1 MKISLLGYLYGLGGI
16 QTHTRTLASE
26 LAARGHDVRA
36 LTPQAIADH
45 GGPLN
50 AVPGVEVITY
60 GGAMDAVRGFGLRG
74 WADAIVVCG
83 TGRAAMIGA
92 LRSGRNCKKIF
103 FEVMS
108 GRPSGLKDPR
118 RMVHLGFDAIVGQGK
133 PVEMR
138 FCKEFRWH
146 GPATT
151 IPALGDQLEVGD
163 RDQAAPLSG
172 PVRMAYFGR
181 LAAHKNVAHLVGEWK
196 KFAQLGDTLDVWGHG
211 DQEAPLRAQIAAA
224 GLTDTITL
232 KGRYPDGNAYIDLLK
247 KYDVTLLPTVG
258 EEGAPLVLLES
269 MACGVPFVA
278 NGMGG
283 IPDYANPDSA
293 ITSGDIEEFTPAV
306 QDILARVRAGTIDRV
321 RLQGHYRSTFSTPV
335 LADRWET
342 FMSDTITRKAPT
354 P

>member
-1 MKISLLGYLYGLGGI
+1 MKIALLGYLYGLGGI
-16 QTHTRTLASE
+16 QTHTRILASE
-26 LAARGHDVRA
+26 LAARGHDVRV
-36 LTPQAIADH
+36 LTPQAMADH
-45 GGPLN
+45 WGPLN
-50 AVPGVEVITY
+50 AVPGAEVITY

-108 GRPSGLKDPR
+108 GRSSGPKDPR

-133 PVEMR
+133 PVQTR
-138 FCKEFRWH
+138 FCQEFRWR

-163 RDQAAPLSG
+163 RDPAAPLSR

-181 LAAHKNVAHLVGEWK
+181 LAEHKNVAHLVTEWE
-196 KFAQLGDTLDVWGHG
+196 KFAQSGDTLDVWGHG
-211 DQEAPLRAQIAAA
+211 DQETPLRAQVAAA
-224 GLTDTITL
+224 GLANTIAI
-232 KGRYPDGNAYIDLLK
+232 KGRYPDGSAYIDLLK
-247 KYDVTLLPTVG
+247 EYDVTLLPTVG

-293 ITSGDIEEFTPAV
+293 ITSGDIQEFIPAV
-306 QDILARVRAGTIDRV
+306 RVILARVRAGTIDRA
-321 RLQGHYRSTFSTPV
+321 RLQEHYRSIFSTSV
-335 LADRWET
+335 LTDRWET
-342 FMSDTITRKAPT
+342 FLSDTIAGEAPT
-354 P
+354 A